1 MPIDYARQLT
11 GIARSRRANV
21 HLGAGLAF
29 VAGAVNAGA
38 FLAVQQY
45 TSHMT
50 GIVSTVADAV
60 VLGQGTV
67 VLTGVAAL
75 LAFVAGAATTAILV
89 NISRRRGLASAYAQ
103 PLLLEAVLLL
113 AFGIL
118 GARLDQLHAAFAP
131 ITVAMLCF
139 TMGLQN
145 AVIAKI
151 SDAEVR
157 TTHVTGIVTDI
168 GIEFGKLVFI
178 NRHWSMP
185 DARVVVDRE
194 RLLTLLLLLGAFF
207 VGGVLGALGF
217 QRFAYAAT
225 VPLAVV
231 LLLLALVPVVDDFR
245 QGRSGSSDREG
256 AA

>member
-1 MPIDYARQLT
+1 MPLNYARELT
-11 GIARSRRANV
+11 GLTRSARANL

-29 VAGAVNAGA
+29 VAGATNAGA

-60 VLGQGTV
+60 VLGQYAL
-67 VLTGVAAL
+67 VLTGVGAL
-75 LAFVAGAATTAILV
+75 GAFVAGAATTAISV
-89 NISRRRGLASAYAQ
+89 NFSKRRGLGSVYAQ

-118 GARLDQLHAAFAP
+118 GARLGQLHGAFVP
-131 ITVAMLCF
+131 LTVALLCY

-145 AVIAKI
+145 AVVTKI

-157 TTHVTGIVTDI
+157 TTHVTGIVTDL
-168 GIEFGKLVFI
+168 GIELGKLVYV
-178 NRHWSMP
+178 NRHRSALQP
-185 DARVVVDRE
+185 RVEADRT
-194 RLLTLLLLLGAFF
+194 RLLTLGALLGGFF

-217 QRFAYAAT
+217 QRFGYLAT
-225 VPLAVV
+225 VPLAAV
-231 LLLLALVPVVDDFR
+231 LLLLTLVPVVDDLR
-245 QGRSGSSDREG
+245 RAGGPTDRGS
-256 AA
+256 AV